1 MLNRLRN
8 WLSSLFNRYEGATYT
23 TSRSYVPAAV
33 QDARADLG
41 KCTREELVRKSR
53 YWEKNDALYNRLCDL
68 FESYTV
74 GAGLVLQPSSQD
86 DSWNKAAREWW
97 SAWERYCDLTS
108 RQTFGTVQSLI
119 ARAWF
124 VDGECFVVLTRGE
137 SGRPRIQVIEAHN
150 VSTPAKLSASEGKTI
165 IDGIKVDGVGR
176 PTGYY
181 INGSLVAADSVIHV
195 FEPNRPGQ
203 YRGIP
208 FCHAVL
214 NDIHDLSDL
223 QLLEMQR
230 ARQAAEVSN
239 IITTSSGELDAA
251 QARRNRIAVG
261 AAETGNASTRDD
273 YYRSVFGAS
282 ARVLRRGDDFKQ
294 FKIES
299 PSDATRALWLNL
311 EEKICAGIGMPR
323 ILAYPGSMQGTVY
336 RGALDMANSFF
347 RVRSSV
353 LGECFRRIYEFSM
366 GWAVS
371 NDAALKTNTPDDW
384 YSVNIQPP
392 RAVNV
397 DVGRNSSAQLAE
409 LEAGATTLDDIYSP
423 LGKDWREQL
432 RKRKAELDYI
442 TELGISQ
449 PASAPQTQED
459 EQ

>member
-1 MLNRLRN
+1 MLSRLRL
-8 WLSSLFNRYEGATYT
+8 WLASLFNRYEGAAFTVQ
-23 TSRSYVPAAV
+23 RSYVPAAI
-33 QDARADLG
+33 QDARLDLG

-74 GAGLVLQPSSQD
+74 GSGLILQPASAD
-86 DSWNKAAREWW
+86 DAWNKSARDWW
-97 SAWERYCDLTS
+97 TTWERFCDLTS
-108 RQTFGTVQSLI
+108 RQSFGTLQSLI

-137 SGRPRIQVIEAHN
+137 SGRPRIQVVEAHN
-150 VSTPAKLSASEGKTI
+150 VYTPTALQAKEGNSV
-165 IDGIKVDGVGR
+165 IDGVKIDSVGR
-176 PTGYY
+176 PVGYY
-181 INGSLVAADSVIHV
+181 INDKLVSADSVIHV

-261 AAETGNASTRDD
+261 ATEAGNVSTRDE
-273 YYRSVFGAS
+273 YYRSVFGAT

-299 PSDATRALWLNL
+299 PSEATRALWLNL

-353 LGECFRRIYEFSM
+353 LAECFRRIYEFAM
-366 GWAVS
+366 GWAA
-371 NDAALKTNTPDDW
+371 NNEPTLKPTKPLDW
-384 YSVNIQPP
+384 YQVNIQPP

-442 TELGISQ
+442 RELGLEAVETPQ
-449 PASAPQTQED
+449 PMEEAV
-459 EQ
+459 